1 MNENIKKKLSL
12 EIEISNYLS
21 DILEYTNAA
30 YTLLTNRDAINDE
43 DEVISYLSTV
53 PECIKTLDKLIEEL
67 EIQYE
72 NELME
77 VRTYEQL

>member
-12 EIEISNYLS
+12 KIEISNYLS
-21 DILEYTNAA
+21 DILERTNAA
-30 YTLLTNRDAINDE
+30 YTLLTNKDEILDE
-43 DEVISYLSTV
+43 DEVIAYLSTV
-53 PECIKTLDKLIEEL
+53 PECIKNLEELIEEL

-77 VRTYEQL
+77 ARIYEQL

>member
-1 MNENIKKKLSL
+1 MNENIKKKLIL

-30 YTLLTNRDAINDE
+30 YTLLTNRDEINDE
-43 DEVISYLSTV
+43 EVISYLSTV
-53 PECIKTLDKLIEEL
+53 PECIKKLDKLIEKL

-77 VRTYEQL
+77 VRAYEQL